1 MCETGRPELLR
12 HHRGLLTCLEI
23 DPDLARSLSERVGDG
38 HVTVQVGDA
47 TRMPFRD
54 GSFSVALSFTMLHH
68 VSSTA
73 LQNCVLREAFRV
85 LKPGVTLVGVDSIG
99 SLRMRLFHLADTMV
113 CVEQKQVAARL
124 RSAGFKEVDVQ
135 QSGGRFR
142 FRARKPASPDS
153 RNGFENSQ
161 VQAEAHL

>member
-12 HHRGLLTCLEI
+12 HHCGLLTCLEI

-47 TRMPFRD
+47 TSMPFRD

-85 LKPGVTLVGVDSIG
+85 LKPGVTLVGVDSIR

-113 CVEQKQVAARL
+113 CVQPKQVATGL
-124 RSAGFKEVDVQ
+124 RSAGLKEVDVQ
-135 QSGGRFR
+135 ESGGRFR

-153 RNGFENSQ
+153 RNGFENSH
-161 VQAEAHL
+161 VQAETHP